1 MKNALQEYLSTPF
14 NVQEKVDSR
23 QVVNNTGGYVFK
35 TDDVQRLTRFLI
47 LGTDK
52 GSYYASRKDMT
63 KDNAQFVIDM
73 IKSDEAAVVDTLVDV
88 SVNARASKNSAALFV
103 LALVFAHGKDKD
115 AATEALL
122 SVARTGTHLF
132 EFVSYLKALGGLGR
146 AKRRAMALW
155 MTERRPEAMAA
166 QAVKYRQRNGYTFR
180 DVMRLCH
187 PVGLDTAVGEFILNG
202 TVNADSPEIIRGF
215 AAAQKVT
222 TGAEATW
229 VLNEFPRLSW
239 EAFPTSVHSAPE
251 FWKSLFYNGMGQ
263 TALLRNV
270 TRFAKLGLFDD
281 VKFAGDVAQALSDPE
296 AIKKGRMHPIQYL
309 NAMFIYKNGPMSSGG
324 YYGSGRS
331 KEWSTNSKVAGALEK
346 GFYAAFGNVVPSG
359 KRTMISLDVS
369 GSMTWDA
376 PGGLV
381 GLNCMQAS
389 VAMAMVT
396 LRTEP
401 YVEINAFSSGLQ
413 EVSISDS
420 DSIEQAIKRLKGLNF
435 GATNIAAPI
444 EKALQSRQ
452 KIDTFI
458 VFTDSEV
465 NTGRHVSEVLDE
477 YRRRVNPE
485 ARLVVVGM
493 TATEFTVGD
502 PSDKMTLGVAGFD
515 SAAPGVISEF
525 SAGRL

>member
-1 MKNALQEYLSTPF
+1 MKNALEEYLNTPF
-14 NVQEKVDSR
+14 NVQEKVDNR
-23 QVVNNTGGYVFK
+23 QVKNNTGGYVYT
-35 TDDVQRLTRFLI
+35 TDDVQRLTRFLV
-47 LGTDK
+47 LGTDQ

-63 KDNAQFVIDM
+63 KENAQFVIEM
-73 IKSDEAAVVDTLVDV
+73 IQRDESVVVETLVDV
-88 SVNARASKNSAALFV
+88 SVNARAPKNSTALFV
-103 LALVFAHGKDKD
+103 LALVFVHGKDKD
-115 AATEALL
+115 AAQEALL

-132 EFVSYLKALGGLGR
+132 EFVSYLKSLGGLGR

-155 MTERRPEAMAA
+155 MTERRPEALAA
-166 QAVKYRQRNGYTFR
+166 QAIKYRQRNGYSFR

-187 PVGLDTAVGEFILNG
+187 PVGLDVAVGEFILNG
-202 TVNADSPEIIRGF
+202 TVTDESPEIIRGF
-215 AAAQKVT
+215 AKAQAVT
-222 TGAEATW
+222 TGAEAVK
-229 VLNEFPRLSW
+229 VLKEFPRLSW
-239 EAFPTSVHSAPE
+239 EAFPTSVHTSPQ
-251 FWKSLFYNGMGQ
+251 FWEALFYNGMGQ

-270 TRFAKLGLFDD
+270 TRFAKLGLFND

-296 AIKKGRMHPIQYL
+296 SIKKGRMHPVQYL
-309 NAMFIYKNGPMSSGG
+309 NALFIYKNGTMQSGG
-324 YYGSGRS
+324 YYGTRS
-331 KEWSTNSKVAGALEK
+331 KEWRTNSKVAGALEK

-369 GSMTWDA
+369 GSMTWSA
-376 PGGLV
+376 PAGLV
-381 GLNCMQAS
+381 GLDCMQAS

-401 YVEINAFSSGLQ
+401 YVEINAFSGDLQ

-420 DSIEQAIKRLKGLNF
+420 DSIEQAIKRLEGLNF

-444 EKALQSRQ
+444 EKALKSRQ

-465 NTGRHVSEVLDE
+465 NTGRHVSQVLDE
-477 YRRRVNPE
+477 YRRKVNPE

-502 PSDKMTLGVAGFD
+502 PDDKGTLGVAGFD